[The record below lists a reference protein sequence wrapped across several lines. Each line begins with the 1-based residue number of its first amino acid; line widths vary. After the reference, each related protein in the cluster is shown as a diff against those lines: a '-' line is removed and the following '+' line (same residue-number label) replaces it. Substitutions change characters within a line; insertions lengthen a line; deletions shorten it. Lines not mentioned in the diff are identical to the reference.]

1 MKKNSFISQLSSR
14 IALAALSLLSL
25 LGFVSCGVSK
35 RSATTTEKN
44 GEKEKVAADSLKQ
57 DSLYI
62 HQPVLMYGVPYTPFS
77 QKKEAKQPDSVET
90 HKYSA
95 L

>member
-1 MKKNSFISQLSSR
+1 M
-14 IALAALSLLSL
+14 AVLSLLSL

-35 RSATTTEKN
+35 RSTTTTEKN
-44 GEKEKVAADSLKQ
+44 GEEEKVAADSLKQ

-62 HQPVLMYGVPYTPFS
+62 HQPVLMYGVPYAPFS
-77 QKKEAKQPDSVET
+77 KKIEAEQPGSVKT
-90 HKYSA
+90 HKDSA